1 MIAGYQTVSHY
12 VVIES
17 GQACE
22 VAIQVGM
29 DAQGAW
35 RVREWPDSPG
45 PNEPWPEYY
54 ASRDAAEEVARQY
67 AEDRDEGLGL
77 SAEHYQVWLD
87 SRT

>member
-1 MIAGYQTVSHY
+1 MIAGYRTIAHY
-12 VVIES
+12 VVVED
-17 GQACE
+17 GQAWE

-35 RVREWPDSPG
+35 RVREWADSPG
-45 PNEPWPEYY
+45 PDEPWPAVY
-54 ASRDAAEEVARQY
+54 ADRDTATDVARQY

-87 SRT
+87 SRA